1 MAIWDIKE
9 RYDLARSNSLE
20 SQATRGI
27 FMGGFSTDESNIV
40 DFITITSSGN
50 AADFGD
56 CTQTSQ
62 NSGCGSSTRAI
73 HICGG
78 GPTNGGVEM
87 DTIDYFTIS
96 STGNAADFGNLSVAR
111 RRHCG
116 LGNSIRGI
124 CAGGRVDPN
133 MKNEIDFVTIATTGN
148 ATDFGDLL
156 SASGYTAGTV
166 LVLLEV

>member
-56 CTQTSQ
+56 LIG
-62 NSGCGSSTRAI
+62 NRRGL
-73 HICGG
+73 
-78 GPTNGGVEM
+78 V
-87 DTIDYFTIS
+87 
-96 STGNAADFGNLSVAR
+96 GNADSHG
-111 RRHCG
+111 G
-116 LGNSIRGI
+116 LQ
-124 CAGGRVDPN
+124 A
-133 MKNEIDFVTIATTGN
+133 
-148 ATDFGDLL
+148 
-156 SASGYTAGTV
+156 
-166 LVLLEV
+166 

>member
-56 CTQTSQ
+56 CIKQVKTQDAVHLLVLFISVVV
-62 NSGCGSSTRAI
+62 
-73 HICGG
+73 
-78 GPTNGGVEM
+78 GPLTVVLKWTQQIILQFLQQVTLLTLVIYQLQEE
-87 DTIDYFTIS
+87 DT
-96 STGNAADFGNLSVAR
+96 V
-111 RRHCG
+111 
-116 LGNSIRGI
+116 
-124 CAGGRVDPN
+124 
-133 MKNEIDFVTIATTGN
+133 
-148 ATDFGDLL
+148 
-156 SASGYTAGTV
+156 V
-166 LVLLEV
+166 LVTQ